1 VRAQLAAFFKDV
13 NIFRRE
19 FSPALRAPR
28 FVVLPDQPR
37 QVQRA
42 RQPRRTRTNDQYIRF
57 ELFALNAYLPA
68 STITAIST
76 SASSFSLSM
85 AIAAF

>member
-1 VRAQLAAFFKDV
+1 MRTQLAAFFKNV

-19 FSPALRAPR
+19 FSPALRAAR
-28 FVVLPDQPR
+28 FVVLADQAR

-42 RQPRRTRTNDQYIRF
+42 REPRGARANDQYIRF

-76 SASSFSLSM
+76 SGSSFAHSM

>member
-1 VRAQLAAFFKDV
+1 MRAQLAAFFKNV

-19 FSPALRAPR
+19 FSPALRAAGL
-28 FVVLPDQPR
+28 VVLPDQPR

-42 RQPRRTRTNDQYIRF
+42 RQPRGARTHDQYIRF

-68 STITAIST
+68 STITTIST
-76 SASSFSLSM
+76 SGSSF
-85 AIAAF
+85 